1 MLIDGWMVTVQSVVS
16 ISSTLFIRL
25 VSTTMPP
32 RIGLAPSFRP
42 VAPARGTMGMRRRL
56 ASLTMAT
63 TSSVVSGST
72 TTSGASSA
80 QRWNGNGAGTIARIS
95 RPWGATTTRCAPQT
109 STSSETASRVTV
121 PLMAPPHP

>member
-32 RIGLAPSFRP
+32 RLGLAPSFRP
-42 VAPARGTMGMRRRL
+42 VAPALGTIGMRSRL

-72 TTSGASSA
+72 AISGASSA
-80 QRWNGNGAGTIARIS
+80 QRWNGNGAGTMARIR
-95 RPWGATTTRCAPQT
+95 RPWGVTTTRSVPRT
-109 STSSETASRVTV
+109 STSSATAWRLTAS
-121 PLMAPPHP
+121 